1 MKDYQAHLETLRRQA
16 AEAALIS
23 DLATVP
29 HKRELF
35 AKLAAHFNKLAA
47 WTAQWPQHGLSEAA

>member
-1 MKDYQAHLETLRRQA
+1 MKDYQANLETLSRQA
-16 AEAALIS
+16 AEAALIR
-23 DLATVP
+23 TVP

-47 WTAQWPQHGLSEAA
+47 EVDRAMAAARVI